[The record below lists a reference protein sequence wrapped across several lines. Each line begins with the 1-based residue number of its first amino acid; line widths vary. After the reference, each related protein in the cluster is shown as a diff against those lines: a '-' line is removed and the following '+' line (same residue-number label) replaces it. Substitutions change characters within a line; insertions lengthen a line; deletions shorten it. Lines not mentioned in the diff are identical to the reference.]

1 MVSAKKVVCLNLLV
15 LLLAGR
21 VFCLE
26 MTVQASGPAFFP
38 IGETSSGL
46 YSSVNWGGF
55 ADVDVDFFHLLSAG
69 LEGGYLLAPHRST
82 TTSSSFITFGLNASA
97 HFFPI
102 SRLKLE
108 VGGTGGIY
116 QCYSQNKDPK
126 GNLTVDSY
134 GNFWFRAYASAG
146 FRFSPYITL
155 AATGGYILFNYPQ
168 EPIYTGIS
176 AGLSFQFAIDT
187 QVSVGN
193 IAVSLD
199 QPEPVFPLFYSIYK
213 QASIGTLT
221 VVNNETAEIRDVSVS
236 FRAGKYTSSLMLCG
250 SVPSIQ
256 KHASSRVQLY
266 ADFSDVIQNFTEN
279 GKMPGELVITY
290 ELLGAARNISK
301 TIVVPVYNRNTVRW
315 TDNSVIASYISPK
328 APEVLD
334 YSKYIVGIAR
344 EKLRTGLN
352 RNMQFAM
359 YLYEGLKVGGI
370 TYSND
375 ASTPYVSFHK
385 NADSLDYIQYPFQ
398 TLAYHSGD
406 YDDLGILYA
415 AALESVGVRA
425 AIIPLDNDFVVAFSL
440 GITAADAES
449 LFASMDNI
457 LSIQDEIW
465 IPVSM
470 ATFREGFV
478 NSWYTAMNELNAAF
492 ESGANPDFV
501 VLGEAWKTYPPASIT
516 GSEASFQK
524 PLEESVAKAVDTDL
538 LRYIS
543 AEFGP
548 KIRAVQDQI
557 KQKGGSQQ
565 LYNQLGLLYV
575 RAGMYDEAKS
585 VYKKSAELKSVTA
598 MVNLGNIALLEK
610 DFTTADEWFKKA
622 LLIQPD
628 SKAALNGLN
637 RVETELSE

>member
-1 MVSAKKVVCLNLLV
+1 MVSAKKVACLNLFAILII
-15 LLLAGR
+15 GR
-21 VFCLE
+21 LYCLE
-26 MTVQASGPAFFP
+26 MTVQATGPLCFP
-38 IGETSSGL
+38 VGETSSSL
-46 YSSVNWGGF
+46 YSPVGWGVF
-55 ADVDVDFFHLLSAG
+55 ADVDIDIFHLFSTG
-69 LEGGYLLAPHRST
+69 LEGGYIYATHRNT
-82 TTSSSFITFGLNASA
+82 TTGSSFITLGLNASA
-97 HFFPI
+97 RFFPI

-108 VGGTGGIY
+108 AGGTGGIY
-116 QCYSQNKDPK
+116 QCYSQIKDSAGDLAAYTY
-126 GNLTVDSY
+126 GNL
-134 GNFWFRAYASAG
+134 WFRAYASAG
-146 FRFSPYITL
+146 FRFSPFFTL
-155 AATGGYILFNYPQ
+155 AATGGYIFFNYPQ
-168 EPIYTGIS
+168 EPIYTGIT

-187 QVSVGN
+187 QVSAGN

-213 QASIGTLT
+213 RTSVGTLT
-221 VVNNETAEIRDVSVS
+221 VTNNETAEIRDLSVS
-236 FRAGKYTSSLMLCG
+236 FRAGKYTSSLMPCG
-250 SVPSIQ
+250 RVATVQ
-256 KHASSRVQLY
+256 KHASVRIPLY
-266 ADFSDVIQNFTEN
+266 ADFSDVIQNFTES
-279 GKMPGELVITY
+279 GKMPGELVISY
-290 ELLGAARNISK
+290 EVLGVTRNISK

-352 RNMQFAM
+352 RSMQFAM
-359 YLYEGLKVGGI
+359 FLHEGLKVGGI

-406 YDDLGILYA
+406 YDDLGVLYA
-415 AALESVGVRA
+415 AALESVGIRA

-440 GITAADAES
+440 GITAADAEG
-449 LFASMDNI
+449 LFASSANY
-457 LSIQDEIW
+457 LAIQDEIW
-465 IPVSM
+465 IPVAMS
-470 ATFREGFV
+470 TFREGFV

-492 ESGANPDFV
+492 ASGADPDFV
-501 VLGEAWKTYPPASIT
+501 VLEEAWKTYPPASIT
-516 GSEASFQK
+516 GSEAAFQK
-524 PLEESVAKAVDTDL
+524 PLEESVAKAVETDL

-548 KIRAVQDQI
+548 KVRAVQDQI
-557 KQKGGSQQ
+557 RQKGGSQQ
-565 LYNQLGLLYV
+565 SYNQLGLLYV

-585 VYKKSAELKSVTA
+585 VYKRSAELKSVTA

-610 DFTTADEWFKKA
+610 DFVTADEWFKKA

-628 SKAALNGLN
+628 NKAALNGLN
-637 RVETELSE
+637 RVETELAE